1 MTTNEVDKVRVL
13 AVAGHGDCGKTSLT
27 EAMLFDAQ
35 MITRLGKIEAGNTV
49 TDYDPKETKRGITI
63 NSSLAY
69 LNWKNSTFNIIDT
82 PGYLD
87 FIIDTKSSLRVVD
100 CALIVVCGVSG
111 VEVQTEKVW
120 DYAEEFQLPRI
131 FFINKMDRERADFDR
146 VSEMIKENFGPNAV
160 PVQLPIGSEE
170 QFQGIVDLLQM
181 KAFYF
186 QTDKDGKSQFEE
198 KEIPDDLKAKAEEY
212 RQKMVE
218 AVTEFDDEILMKYLD
233 GEELSKEEI
242 LTCLKGGMIERKVFP
257 ILCGS
262 ATKNIGIELLLD
274 FIKDYFPNPLELPDI
289 SVKDLKEQKEMA
301 LKRAADGAPFAALV
315 FKTVTDPYVGNLTYF
330 RVFSGEIDSDTQ
342 VYNST
347 QDIENKV
354 GKIYRM
360 QGKEQT
366 PVSKVSAGGI
376 GAIAKLKKTNTG
388 DTLCEKESPIEFSKV
403 VFPEPIMRLAIFP
416 KSKGDE
422 DKLSIAINRIQEE
435 EPTVHIYRDEDTGET
450 IIAGMGESHLDVV
463 IETMQTKF
471 GVEIERSSPKVG
483 YKETIRKKAQ
493 AEGKYKKQSGG
504 RGQYGH
510 CFVEFEPME
519 RGQGFEF
526 VDKIVGGVIPK
537 QYRPAV
543 EKGIIESMKKGV
555 LAGYPTVDLRAILY
569 DGSYHTVD
577 SSEMAFKVAGSLA
590 FKKGAAMA
598 DPVLLEPIYNLEVTV
613 PTDYMGD
620 IMGDLN
626 SKRGK
631 IMGMEEGIGKGKQ
644 IIKAQVPLAEIFR
657 YSIDLRSI
665 TQGRGTFTMQFS
677 HYEEVPS
684 QIAQDII
691 EQAKQESEPES
702 Q

>member
-1 MTTNEVDKVRVL
+1 MTKNDVDKVRTFALV
-13 AVAGHGDCGKTSLT
+13 GHGDAGKTSLT
-27 EAMLFDAQ
+27 EAMLYDAN
-35 MITRLGKIEAGNTV
+35 MTTRLGKIEQGNTV
-49 TDYDPKETKRGITI
+49 TDYDPKEIKRGISI

-69 LNWKNSTFNIIDT
+69 LNWKDATFNIIDT

-87 FIIDTKSSLRVVD
+87 FIVDTKSSLRVVD
-100 CALIVVCGVSG
+100 CAIMVVCGVSG

-131 FFINKMDRERADFDR
+131 FFINKLDRERADFDG
-146 VSEMIKENFGPNAV
+146 VVNMIKENFGSNTV
-160 PVQLPIGSEE
+160 PIQLPIGREE
-170 QFQGIVDLLQM
+170 NFSGVIDLLKM
-181 KAFYF
+181 KAYYF
-186 QTDKDGKSQFEE
+186 HSNPDGKNQVEE
-198 KEIPDDLKAKAEEY
+198 KEISEDLKGKAAEY

-218 AVTEFDDEILMKYLD
+218 AVAEFDDEILMKYLE
-233 GEELSKEEI
+233 GEELSEQEI
-242 LTCLKGGMIERKVFP
+242 FSCLKGAMIERKIFP

-274 FIKDYFPNPLELPDI
+274 FIKDYFPNPVELPDI
-289 SVKDLKEQKEMA
+289 VVKDLKEGKEVK
-301 LKRAADGAPFAALV
+301 LKRAVDEAPFSALV
-315 FKTVTDPYVGNLTYF
+315 FKTVADPYVGSLSYF
-330 RVFSGEIDSDTQ
+330 RVFTGELNSDSQ
-342 VYNST
+342 VYNSS
-347 QDIENKV
+347 QDVENKV
-354 GKIYRM
+354 GKIFRM

-366 PVSKVSAGGI
+366 PIPKILAGGI

-388 DTLCEKESPIEFSKV
+388 DTLCDKEHPIEFKKIEY
-403 VFPEPIMRLAIFP
+403 PEPIMRLAIAP

-422 DKLSIAINRIQEE
+422 DKLSFALNRIIEE
-435 EPTVHIYRDEDTGET
+435 EPTIQVYRDEDTGET

-463 IETMQTKF
+463 IETMETKF
-471 GVEIERSSPKVG
+471 GVEVEKSTPKVG
-483 YKETIRKKAQ
+483 YKETIRKKVQ

-510 CFVEFEPME
+510 CFVEFEPLE
-519 RGQGFEF
+519 RGKGFEF

-543 EKGIIESMKKGV
+543 EKGIVEAMKKGV
-555 LAGYPTVDLRAILY
+555 VAGYPTIDIRATLY

-590 FKKGAAMA
+590 FKKGAALA
-598 DPVLLEPIYNLEVTV
+598 DPILLEPIYDLEVIV
-613 PTDYMGD
+613 PKEYMGD
-620 IMGDLN
+620 IIGDLN

-631 IMGMEEGIGKGKQ
+631 IMGMDETKKGKQ
-644 IIKAQVPLAEIFR
+644 IIRAQVPQAEMFR

-677 HYEEVPS
+677 HYEEVPP

-691 EQAKQESEPES
+691 EKAKKESESES
-702 Q
+702 

>member
-1 MTTNEVDKVRVL
+1 VTKNDVEKVRTFALV
-13 AVAGHGDCGKTSLT
+13 GHGDTGKTSLT
-27 EAMLFDAQ
+27 EAMLFDAN
-35 MITRLGKIEAGNTV
+35 MTTRLGKTEQGNTV
-49 TDYDPKETKRGITI
+49 TDYDPKEIKRGITI

-69 LNWKNSTFNIIDT
+69 LDWKDSTFNIIDT

-131 FFINKMDRERADFDR
+131 FFINKMDRERADFNAA
-146 VSEMIKENFGPNAV
+146 SEKIVENFGHNAV
-160 PVQLPIGSEE
+160 PVQLPIGTEE
-170 QFQGIVDLLQM
+170 NFQGIIDLLKM
-181 KAFYF
+181 KAYYF
-186 QTDKDGKSQFEE
+186 QTDKDGKVQIEE
-198 KEIPDDLKAKAEEY
+198 KDIPDDLKENANNQH
-212 RQKMVE
+212 QKMVE
-218 AVTEFDDEILMKYLD
+218 IVAEYNDEILMKYLD
-233 GEELSKEEI
+233 GEGLTEEEI
-242 LTCLKGGMIERKVFP
+242 LTCMKGAMAERKIFP

-274 FIKDYFPNPLELPDI
+274 FIKDYFPNPVELPDI
-289 SVKDLKEQKEMA
+289 TVKDLKENKEIQ
-301 LKRAADGAPFAALV
+301 LKRTVDYSPFSALV
-315 FKTVTDPYVGNLTYF
+315 FKTIADPYVGNLTYF
-330 RVFSGEIDSDTQ
+330 RVFTGELSSDSQ
-342 VYNST
+342 VYNSS
-347 QDIENKV
+347 QDVENKV
-354 GKIYRM
+354 GKIFRM
-360 QGKEQT
+360 QGKEQSS
-366 PVSKVSAGGI
+366 VSKVSAGSI

-388 DTLCEKESPIEFSKV
+388 DTLCDKEFPIEFV
-403 VFPEPIMRLAIFP
+403 RVDYPEPIMRLAITP

-422 DKLSIAINRIQEE
+422 DKLSIALSRIQEE
-435 EPTVHIYRDEDTGET
+435 EPTIQIIRDEDTGET

-463 IETMQTKF
+463 IETMEKKF
-471 GVEIERSSPKVG
+471 GVEVEKNTPKVG
-483 YKETIRKKAQ
+483 YKETIRAKVQ

-510 CFVEFEPME
+510 CFVEFEPLE
-519 RGQGFEF
+519 RGKGFEF

-543 EKGIIESMKKGV
+543 EKGIIESMQKGV
-555 LAGYPTVDLRAILY
+555 LAGYPTIDIRATLY

-598 DPVLLEPIYNLEVTV
+598 EPVLLEPIYNLEVIV
-613 PTDYMGD
+613 PKDYMGD
-620 IMGDLN
+620 IIGDLN

-631 IMGMEEGIGKGKQ
+631 IMGMDEGVKGRQ
-644 IIKAQVPLAEIFR
+644 IIKAQVPLAEMFR

-665 TQGRGTFTMQFS
+665 TQGRGTFTMKFS

-684 QIAQDII
+684 QIAQEII
-691 EQAKQESEPES
+691 EKAKQESESES
-702 Q
+702 

>member
-1 MTTNEVDKVRVL
+1 VTKNDVEKVRTFALV
-13 AVAGHGDCGKTSLT
+13 GHGDTGKTSLT
-27 EAMLFDAQ
+27 EAMLFDAN
-35 MITRLGKIEAGNTV
+35 MTTRLGKTEQGNTV
-49 TDYDPKETKRGITI
+49 TDYDPKEIKRGITI

-69 LNWKNSTFNIIDT
+69 LDWKDSTFNIIDT

-131 FFINKMDRERADFDR
+131 FFINKMDRERADFNAA
-146 VSEMIKENFGPNAV
+146 SEKIVENFGHNAV
-160 PVQLPIGSEE
+160 PVQLPIGTEE
-170 QFQGIVDLLQM
+170 NFQGIIDLLKM
-181 KAFYF
+181 KAYYF
-186 QTDKDGKSQFEE
+186 QTDKDGKVQIEE
-198 KEIPDDLKAKAEEY
+198 KDIPDDLKENANNQH
-212 RQKMVE
+212 QKMVE
-218 AVTEFDDEILMKYLD
+218 IVAEYDDEILMKYLD
-233 GEELSKEEI
+233 GEGLTEEEI
-242 LTCLKGGMIERKVFP
+242 LTCMKGAMVERKIFP

-274 FIKDYFPNPLELPDI
+274 FIKDYFPNPVELPDI
-289 SVKDLKEQKEMA
+289 TVKDLKENKEIQ
-301 LKRAADGAPFAALV
+301 LKRTVDDSPFSALV
-315 FKTVTDPYVGNLTYF
+315 FKTIADPYVGNLTYF
-330 RVFSGEIDSDTQ
+330 RVFTGELSSDSQ
-342 VYNST
+342 VYNSS
-347 QDIENKV
+347 QDVENKV
-354 GKIYRM
+354 GKIFRM
-360 QGKEQT
+360 QGKEQSS
-366 PVSKVSAGGI
+366 VSKVSAGSI

-388 DTLCEKESPIEFSKV
+388 DTLCDKEFPIEFV
-403 VFPEPIMRLAIFP
+403 RVDYPEPIMRLAITP

-422 DKLSIAINRIQEE
+422 DKLSIALSRIQEE
-435 EPTVHIYRDEDTGET
+435 EPTIQIIRDEDTGET

-463 IETMQTKF
+463 IETMEKKF
-471 GVEIERSSPKVG
+471 GVEVEKNTPKVG
-483 YKETIRKKAQ
+483 YKETIRAKVQ

-510 CFVEFEPME
+510 CFVEFEPLE
-519 RGQGFEF
+519 RGKGFEF

-543 EKGIIESMKKGV
+543 EKGIIESMQKGV
-555 LAGYPTVDLRAILY
+555 LAGYPTIDIRATLY

-598 DPVLLEPIYNLEVTV
+598 EPVLLEPIYNLEVIV
-613 PTDYMGD
+613 PKDYMGD
-620 IMGDLN
+620 IIGDLN

-631 IMGMEEGIGKGKQ
+631 IMGMDEGVKGRQ
-644 IIKAQVPLAEIFR
+644 IIKAQVPLAEMFR

-665 TQGRGTFTMQFS
+665 TQGRGTFTMKFS

-684 QIAQDII
+684 QIAQEII
-691 EQAKQESEPES
+691 EKAKQESESES
-702 Q
+702 

>member
-1 MTTNEVDKVRVL
+1 VTINDVDKVRTFALV
-13 AVAGHGDCGKTSLT
+13 GHGDAGKTSLT
-27 EAMLFDAQ
+27 EAMLYNAN
-35 MITRLGKIEAGNTV
+35 MTTRLGKIEQGNTV
-49 TDYDPKETKRGITI
+49 TDYDSKEIKRGISI

-69 LNWKNSTFNIIDT
+69 LDWKDTTFNIIDT

-100 CALIVVCGVSG
+100 CAIMVVCGVSG

-131 FFINKMDRERADFDR
+131 FFINKLDRERADFDR
-146 VSEMIKENFGPNAV
+146 VVNMIKENFGPNTV
-160 PVQLPIGSEE
+160 PIQLPIGREE
-170 QFQGIVDLLQM
+170 NFSGVIDLLKM
-181 KAFYF
+181 KAYYF
-186 QTDKDGKSQFEE
+186 HSSPDGKSKIEE
-198 KEIPDDLKAKAEEY
+198 KEIPEDLKEKTAEY

-218 AVTEFDDEILMKYLD
+218 AVAEFDDEILMKYLE
-233 GEELSKEEI
+233 GEELSEEEI
-242 LTCLKGGMIERKVFP
+242 LSCLKGAMIEGKVFP

-274 FIKDYFPNPLELPDI
+274 FIKDYFPNPVELPDI
-289 SVKDLKEQKEMA
+289 VVKDLKEGKEVK
-301 LKRAADGAPFAALV
+301 LKRAVDEVPFSALV
-315 FKTVTDPYVGNLTYF
+315 FKTVADPYVGSLSYF
-330 RVFSGEIDSDTQ
+330 RVFTGELNSDSQ
-342 VYNST
+342 VYNSS
-347 QDIENKV
+347 QDVENKV
-354 GKIYRM
+354 GKIFRM

-366 PVSKVSAGGI
+366 PIPKIAAGGI

-388 DTLCEKESPIEFSKV
+388 DTLCDKEHPIEFKKIEY
-403 VFPEPIMRLAIFP
+403 PEPIMRLAIAP

-422 DKLSIAINRIQEE
+422 DKLSIALSRIMEE
-435 EPTVHIYRDEDTGET
+435 DPTIQVYRDEDTGET

-463 IETMQTKF
+463 IETMETKF
-471 GVEIERSSPKVG
+471 GVEVEKSTPKVG
-483 YKETIRKKAQ
+483 YKETIRKKVQ

-510 CFVEFEPME
+510 CFVEFEPLE
-519 RGQGFEF
+519 RGKGFEF

-543 EKGIIESMKKGV
+543 EKGIVEAMKKGV
-555 LAGYPTVDLRAILY
+555 VAGYPTIDIRATLY

-590 FKKGAAMA
+590 FKKGTALA
-598 DPVLLEPIYNLEVTV
+598 DPILLEPIYDLEVIV
-613 PTDYMGD
+613 PKEYMGD
-620 IMGDLN
+620 IIGDLN

-631 IMGMEEGIGKGKQ
+631 IIGMDETRKGKQ
-644 IIKAQVPLAEIFR
+644 IIRAQVPQAEMFR

-665 TQGRGTFTMQFS
+665 TQGRGTFTMKFS
-677 HYEEVPS
+677 HYEEVPP

-691 EQAKQESEPES
+691 EKAKKESESES
-702 Q
+702 

>member
-1 MTTNEVDKVRVL
+1 MTKNDVEKVRTFALV
-13 AVAGHGDCGKTSLT
+13 GHGDTGKTSLT
-27 EAMLFDAQ
+27 EAMLFDAN
-35 MITRLGKIEAGNTV
+35 MTTRLGKTEQGNTV
-49 TDYDPKETKRGITI
+49 TDYDPKEIKRGITI

-69 LNWKNSTFNIIDT
+69 LDWKDSTFNIIDT

-131 FFINKMDRERADFDR
+131 FFINKMDRERADFNAA
-146 VSEMIKENFGPNAV
+146 SEKIVENFGHNAV
-160 PVQLPIGSEE
+160 PVQLPIGTEE
-170 QFQGIVDLLQM
+170 NFQGIIDLLKM
-181 KAFYF
+181 KAYYF
-186 QTDKDGKSQFEE
+186 QADKDGKVQIEE
-198 KEIPDDLKAKAEEY
+198 KDIPDDLKENANNQH
-212 RQKMVE
+212 QKMVE
-218 AVTEFDDEILMKYLD
+218 IVAEYDDEILMKYLD
-233 GEELSKEEI
+233 GEGLTEEEI
-242 LTCLKGGMIERKVFP
+242 LTCMKGAMVERKIFP

-274 FIKDYFPNPLELPDI
+274 FIKDYFPNPVELPDI
-289 SVKDLKEQKEMA
+289 TVKDLKGNKEIQ
-301 LKRAADGAPFAALV
+301 LKRTVDDSPFSALV
-315 FKTVTDPYVGNLTYF
+315 FKTIADPYVGNLTYF
-330 RVFSGEIDSDTQ
+330 RVFTGELSSDSQ
-342 VYNST
+342 VYNSS
-347 QDIENKV
+347 QDVENKV
-354 GKIYRM
+354 GKIFRM
-360 QGKEQT
+360 QGKEQSN
-366 PVSKVSAGGI
+366 VSKVSAGSI

-388 DTLCEKESPIEFSKV
+388 DTLCDKEFPIEFV
-403 VFPEPIMRLAIFP
+403 RVDYPEPIMRLAITP

-422 DKLSIAINRIQEE
+422 DKLSIALSRIQEE
-435 EPTVHIYRDEDTGET
+435 EPTIQIIRDEDTGET

-463 IETMQTKF
+463 IETMEKKF
-471 GVEIERSSPKVG
+471 GVEVEKNTPKVG
-483 YKETIRKKAQ
+483 YKETIRAKVQ

-510 CFVEFEPME
+510 CFVEFEPLE
-519 RGQGFEF
+519 RGKGFEF

-543 EKGIIESMKKGV
+543 EKGIIESMQKGV
-555 LAGYPTVDLRAILY
+555 LAGYPTIDIRATLY

-598 DPVLLEPIYNLEVTV
+598 EPVLLEPIYNLEVIV
-613 PTDYMGD
+613 PKDYMGD
-620 IMGDLN
+620 IIGDLN

-631 IMGMEEGIGKGKQ
+631 IMGMDEGVKGRQ
-644 IIKAQVPLAEIFR
+644 IIKAQVPLAEMFR

-665 TQGRGTFTMQFS
+665 TQGRGTFTMKFS

-684 QIAQDII
+684 QIAQEII
-691 EQAKQESEPES
+691 EKAKQESESES
-702 Q
+702 

>member
-1 MTTNEVDKVRVL
+1 MTKNDVEKVRTFALV
-13 AVAGHGDCGKTSLT
+13 GHGDTGKTSLT
-27 EAMLFDAQ
+27 EAMLFDAN
-35 MITRLGKIEAGNTV
+35 MTTRLGKTEQGNTV
-49 TDYDPKETKRGITI
+49 TDYDPKEIKRGITI

-69 LNWKNSTFNIIDT
+69 LDWKDSTFNIIDT

-131 FFINKMDRERADFDR
+131 FFINKMDRERADFNAA
-146 VSEMIKENFGPNAV
+146 SEKIVENFGHNAV
-160 PVQLPIGSEE
+160 PVQLPIGTEE
-170 QFQGIVDLLQM
+170 NFQGIIDLLKM
-181 KAFYF
+181 KAYYF
-186 QTDKDGKSQFEE
+186 QTDKDGKVQIEE
-198 KEIPDDLKAKAEEY
+198 KDIPDDLKENANNQH
-212 RQKMVE
+212 QKMVE
-218 AVTEFDDEILMKYLD
+218 IVAEYDDEILMKYLD
-233 GEELSKEEI
+233 GEGLTEEEI
-242 LTCLKGGMIERKVFP
+242 LTCMKGAMVERKIFP

-274 FIKDYFPNPLELPDI
+274 FIKDYFPNPVELPDI
-289 SVKDLKEQKEMA
+289 TVKDLKENKEIQ
-301 LKRAADGAPFAALV
+301 LKRTVDDSPFSALV
-315 FKTVTDPYVGNLTYF
+315 FKTIADPYVGNLTYF
-330 RVFSGEIDSDTQ
+330 RVFTGELSSDSQ
-342 VYNST
+342 VYNSS
-347 QDIENKV
+347 QDVENKV
-354 GKIYRM
+354 GKIFRM
-360 QGKEQT
+360 QGKEQSS
-366 PVSKVSAGGI
+366 VSKVSAGSI

-388 DTLCEKESPIEFSKV
+388 DTLCDKEFPIEFV
-403 VFPEPIMRLAIFP
+403 RVDYPEPIMRLAITP

-422 DKLSIAINRIQEE
+422 DKLSIALSRIQEE
-435 EPTVHIYRDEDTGET
+435 EPTIQIIRDEDTGET

-463 IETMQTKF
+463 IETMEKKF
-471 GVEIERSSPKVG
+471 GVEVEKNTPKVG
-483 YKETIRKKAQ
+483 YKETIRAKVQ

-510 CFVEFEPME
+510 CFVEFEPLE
-519 RGQGFEF
+519 RGKGFEF

-543 EKGIIESMKKGV
+543 EKGIIESMQKGV
-555 LAGYPTVDLRAILY
+555 LAGYPTIDIRATLY

-598 DPVLLEPIYNLEVTV
+598 EPVLLEPIYNLEVIV
-613 PTDYMGD
+613 PKDYMGD
-620 IMGDLN
+620 IIGDLN

-631 IMGMEEGIGKGKQ
+631 IMGMDEGVKGRQ
-644 IIKAQVPLAEIFR
+644 IIKAQVPLAEMFR

-665 TQGRGTFTMQFS
+665 TQGRGTFTMKFS

-684 QIAQDII
+684 QIAQEII
-691 EQAKQESEPES
+691 EKAKQESESES
-702 Q
+702 

>member
-1 MTTNEVDKVRVL
+1 MTKNDVEKVRTFALV
-13 AVAGHGDCGKTSLT
+13 GHGDTGKTSLT
-27 EAMLFDAQ
+27 EAMLFDAN
-35 MITRLGKIEAGNTV
+35 MITRLGKIEQGNTV

-69 LNWKNSTFNIIDT
+69 LNWKDSTFNILDT

-131 FFINKMDRERADFDR
+131 FFINKMDRERADFYETSNKI
-146 VSEMIKENFGPNAV
+146 VENFGHNAV
-160 PVQLPIGSEE
+160 AVQLPIGTEDN
-170 QFQGIVDLLQM
+170 FQGIVDLLKM
-181 KAFYF
+181 KAYYF
-186 QTDKDGKSQFEE
+186 QTDKDGKVLIEE
-198 KEIPDDLKAKAEEY
+198 KDIPDDLQEKANTQ

-218 AVTEFDDEILMKYLD
+218 VVAEFDDEVLMKYLD
-233 GEELSKEEI
+233 GEELTREEI
-242 LTCLKGGMIERKVFP
+242 VTCMKGAMVDRKIFP

-274 FIKDYFPNPLELPDI
+274 FIKDYFPNPVELPDI
-289 SVKDLKEQKEMA
+289 TVKDLKENKEIQ
-301 LKRAADGAPFAALV
+301 LKRKADGSPFAALV
-315 FKTVTDPYVGNLTYF
+315 FKTIADPYVGNLTYF
-330 RVFSGEIDSDTQ
+330 RVFSGELHSDSQ
-342 VYNST
+342 VYNSS
-347 QDIENKV
+347 QDVENKV
-354 GKIYRM
+354 GKIFRM
-360 QGKEQT
+360 QGKEQSSVT
-366 PVSKVSAGGI
+366 KVSPGSL

-388 DTLCEKESPIEFSKV
+388 DTLCDKEFPVEFEKVEY
-403 VFPEPIMRLAIFP
+403 PEPIMRLAISP

-422 DKLSIAINRIQEE
+422 DKLSIALNRIQEE
-435 EPTVHIYRDEDTGET
+435 EPTIQIVRDEDTGET

-463 IETMQTKF
+463 IETMEKKF
-471 GVEIERSSPKVG
+471 GVEVERSTPRVG
-483 YKETIRKKAQ
+483 YKETIRTKVQ

-510 CFVEFEPME
+510 CFVEFEPLE
-519 RGQGFEF
+519 RGKGFEF

-543 EKGIIESMKKGV
+543 EKGIVESMQKGV
-555 LAGYPTVDLRAILY
+555 LAGYPTIDVRATLY

-598 DPVLLEPIYNLEVTV
+598 NPVLLEPIYNLEVIV
-613 PTDYMGD
+613 PKDYMGD
-620 IMGDLN
+620 IIGDLN

-631 IMGMEEGIGKGKQ
+631 IMGMDEGVKGRQ
-644 IIKAQVPLAEIFR
+644 IIKAQVPLAEMFR

-665 TQGRGTFTMQFS
+665 TQGRGTFTMKFS
-677 HYEEVPS
+677 HYEEVPP
-684 QIAQDII
+684 QIAQEII
-691 EQAKQESEPES
+691 EKAKQESESES
-702 Q
+702 